1 MNKGINIREKGG
13 KKTLFYSS
21 SILPLLMVIIVLGIG
36 VYQMINLKKMQD
48 ERIERKVEVE
58 LEKQLFY

>member
-21 SILPLLMVIIVLGIG
+21 FRSIVF
-36 VYQMINLKKMQD
+36 INEQ
-48 ERIERKVEVE
+48 
-58 LEKQLFY
+58 F